1 MGAKEN
7 IFVSSHAKKCEKD
20 GIKCRQHP
28 PSYCIINMY
37 IMRLTIN
44 NHFPL
49 CFLTIN
55 YISSSN
61 FYYNI
66 TNKVIYG

>member
-1 MGAKEN
+1 MR
-7 IFVSSHAKKCEKD
+7 IMQKD
-20 GIKCRQHP
+20 GIIKCRQHP
-28 PSYCIINMY
+28 LSYCIINMY

-44 NHFPL
+44 NQFFL
-49 CFLTIN
+49 CILIIN